1 MKNYHFHTVTT
12 MKEYNCD
19 KWWIDRDIVKDMII
33 SADSV
38 KEALSAYREKVE
50 EQYIS
55 ISDNAMKRKSAM
67 YRESKDGESVQV
79 GYVLTAKTG
88 FEDRHYNISWREE
101 YIELWVEITE
111 EVRIDFEAA

>member
-1 MKNYHFHTVTT
+1 MKNYRFHTVTT
-12 MKEYNCD
+12 MKEYNRD

-88 FEDRHYNISWREE
+88 F
-101 YIELWVEITE
+101 
-111 EVRIDFEAA
+111 